1 MRYDGSSKFKP
12 ENRWDFF
19 YGISGGWRITE
30 EAFMKNIKWL
40 NDLKSVFL
48 MVKLVTK
55 VVLIVTMVRSSI
67 NLNLKAELISVL
79 TKALS

>member
-1 MRYDGSSKFKP
+1 
-12 ENRWDFF
+12 
-19 YGISGGWRITE
+19 
-30 EAFMKNIKWL
+30 
-40 NDLKSVFL
+40 